1 MGRSKREG
9 AKDDRRRE
17 HGLRGSVRKRRERE
31 RKTLKRHVAIMYMLA
46 LD

>member
-9 AKDDRRRE
+9 AKDERRRE
-17 HGLRGSVRKRRERE
+17 HGLRGSVRKKGE